1 MAHGTE
7 KRTQL
12 RGLYVYKRL
21 PMEAACAAMRPS
33 LPKSTGNRW
42 KADARAK
49 GDDWD
54 SARAAVALGDENF
67 AQLGKKLLEDYLVM
81 HQAVVDGIKADKKMS
96 HMDKVVSLASLTD
109 SFNKT
114 MSALRKVAPELNRH
128 AVALDALQRL
138 ANFAQQ
144 RHPKHVPMLLELLEP
159 FGEEL
164 AKAYG

>member
-1 MAHGTE
+1 MAHASE

-21 PMEAACAAMRPS
+21 PMEAACAAMRPVI
-33 LPKSTGNRW
+33 PRSTGNRW
-42 KADARAK
+42 KADAKAV

-67 AQLGKKLLEDYLVM
+67 SQLSRKLLEDYLVQ
-81 HQAVVDGIKADKKMS
+81 HQAAID
-96 HMDKVVSLASLTD
+96 
-109 SFNKT
+109 
-114 MSALRKVAPELNRH
+114 ALRKDDKMTATQRATVLASMADSFHKTMASMKKLAPELNRH
-128 AVALDALQRL
+128 AVALDSLQRL

-144 RHPKHVPMLLELLEP
+144 RYPRHVPALLEMLEP